1 MKKIIEFLVGT
12 SILWLPIVASIIV
25 EELCKIITMDH
36 IMTVVYI
43 SIPVLLISLLKID
56 IDEIKA
62 ERRKKHGKRRNDKRN
77 LSCITK

>member
-12 SILWLPIVASIIV
+12 SILWLPIVATIIV

-43 SIPVLLISLLKID
+43 SIPVLLISLIKMD
-56 IDEIKA
+56 IQDAKA
-62 ERRKKHGKRRNDKRN
+62 RKGNR
-77 LSCITK
+77 

>member
-36 IMTVVYI
+36 IMAVVYI
-43 SIPVLLISLLKID
+43 SIPVLLISLIKMD
-56 IDEIKA
+56 IQDAK
-62 ERRKKHGKRRNDKRN
+62 ERKGNR
-77 LSCITK
+77 

>member
-12 SILWLPIVASIIV
+12 SILWLPILASIIV

-43 SIPVLLISLLKID
+43 SIPVLLISLIKMD
-56 IDEIKA
+56 IQDAKA
-62 ERRKKHGKRRNDKRN
+62 RKGNR
-77 LSCITK
+77 

>member
-36 IMTVVYI
+36 IMAVVYI
-43 SIPVLLISLLKID
+43 SIPVLLISLIKMD
-56 IDEIKA
+56 IQDAKA
-62 ERRKKHGKRRNDKRN
+62 RKGNR
-77 LSCITK
+77 